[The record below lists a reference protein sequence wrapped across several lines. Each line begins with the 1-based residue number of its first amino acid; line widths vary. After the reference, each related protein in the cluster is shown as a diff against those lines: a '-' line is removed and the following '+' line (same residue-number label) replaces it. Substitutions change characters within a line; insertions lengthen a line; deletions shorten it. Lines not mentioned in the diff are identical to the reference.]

1 MTAVWIRFGA
11 ELRSRRKAWLVLA
24 LAAGTACGLVVALA
38 AASERTATAYPRFVS
53 ATNSADAYVDPGFAF
68 GGDESLEFERIE
80 RLPQVEAAE
89 QTALLA
95 VIARSRTGRTLFP
108 TGPGA
113 VQFNAPTDGRP
124 RDTIDRQKL
133 LRGRLPDARHPDE
146 ALLDSKAARAFAA
159 DVGDALTF
167 RVLSHDTLWE
177 DDAWRLNVDPRVA
190 GGGPLVTVRVV
201 GVSANARS
209 DVDAGIVHLS
219 PAFYRAHGGRAL
231 GAFLLELETKLKHGA
246 ADLRAFEAGVRRIAG
261 KRPYGFFEPTEGRT
275 QIQRSVTLLA
285 RALRILT
292 VIVAVAALLLV
303 GQSLVRQAGLDAADL
318 PVLRALG
325 LTRGSLLGLAAARA
339 TVVALPAAALTVLVA
354 FAASPLAPIGLAR
367 ELEPDPGFAFDA
379 RALGIGAAVTLIV
392 LLLAGWLAGAW
403 AMRGARARGPAAGPV
418 ALAPAL
424 AALRPPA
431 AAGVRMAL
439 LRRGTAAPVRSTLAA
454 AILAVAVAATAL
466 TFAASLQHLLDTPR
480 LFGRTWDFE
489 MAGGGP
495 PLDRAFVAKLVG
507 DRGVA
512 GVAIGTVGPVQV
524 GGRTTGANAMDPVK
538 GSVSPT
544 VLEGRAPRATDEI
557 LLGSK
562 LAGALGLQLG
572 DAVAVGSGRRTLRLR
587 LVGLGVVPAS
597 KWGKLGEGAAMRFA
611 ALHRIQPATAA
622 NAAEI
627 VLAPRADRAA
637 ALARLRALADSPSS
651 AVTPA
656 EVTDFGGVRTLPLL
670 IAGLFAIAAAASL
683 AHALLTSIRRRRQD
697 LAVLKTLGFT
707 RGQVI
712 ETIAW
717 QATTVAAVGV
727 LAGLPLGVGVG
738 RFAWHLFAT
747 DLGVVPE
754 AVTAFGATALVVPA
768 AVLIAN
774 LVAALPAT
782 TAARTQPARV
792 LRAE

>member
-1 MTAVWIRFGA
+1 MTAVWIRFRA
-11 ELRSRRKAWLVLA
+11 ELRCRRKVWLALA

-68 GGDESLEFERIE
+68 GGDESLEFERVE

-89 QTALLA
+89 QTAILA
-95 VIARSRTGRTLFP
+95 VIARSRTGRALFP
-108 TGPGA
+108 SGPGA

-124 RDTIDRQKL
+124 RDTIDRQKV

-167 RVLSHDTLWE
+167 RVLSHRTLWQG
-177 DDAWRLNVDPRVA
+177 DTWRLNVDPRAA
-190 GGGPLVTVRVV
+190 GGGPLVTIRVV

-219 PAFYRAHGGRAL
+219 PAFYHAHGGRAL

-303 GQSLVRQAGLDAADL
+303 GQALVRQAGFDAADL

-325 LTRGSLLGLAAARA
+325 VTRGPLLGLAAARA
-339 TVVALPAAALTVLVA
+339 AVVALPATVTAVLVA

-379 RALGIGAAVTLIV
+379 RALGIGAAATLIV
-392 LLLAGWLAGAW
+392 LLCAGWLAGAW
-403 AMRGARARGPAAGPV
+403 AMRGARARGPGTGPV

-431 AAGVRMAL
+431 SAGMRMAL

-495 PLDRAFVAKLVG
+495 PLDRAFVDKLVS

-512 GVAIGTVGPVQV
+512 GVATGTVGPVKV
-524 GGRTTGANAMDPVK
+524 GGHTTGANAMDPEK
-538 GSVSPT
+538 GSVRPT
-544 VLEGRAPRATDEI
+544 VIEGRAPRAPDEI
-557 LLGSK
+557 LLGTK
-562 LAGALGLQLG
+562 LARTLGLQLG
-572 DAVAVGSGRRTLRLR
+572 DAVPVGSGQRALRLR

-611 ALHRIQPATAA
+611 ALHRMQPATAA
-622 NAAEI
+622 NAAVI
-627 VLAPRADRAA
+627 VLAPRADRPAT
-637 ALARLRALADSPSS
+637 LARLQALADGPSS

-656 EVTDFGGVRTLPLL
+656 EVTDFGGVRSLPLL
-670 IAGLFAIAAAASL
+670 IAGLFAAAAAAAL
-683 AHALLTSIRRRRQD
+683 THALLTSIRRRRRD

-707 RGQVI
+707 RGQII

-754 AVTAFGATALVVPA
+754 AVTALGATALVVPA
-768 AVLIAN
+768 ATLIAN

-782 TAARTQPARV
+782 TAARIQPARV

>member
-38 AASERTATAYPRFVS
+38 AASERTATAYHRFVS

-68 GGDESLEFERIE
+68 GGDESLEFERVE

-89 QTALLA
+89 QTAMLA

-108 TGPGA
+108 VGPGA
-113 VQFNAPTDGRP
+113 VQFNAPTDGRA
-124 RDTIDRQKL
+124 RDTIDRQKV
-133 LRGRLPDARHPDE
+133 LRGRLPDQRRPDE
-146 ALLDSKAARAFAA
+146 AVLDSKAARAFAA

-167 RVLSHDTLWE
+167 RVLSHDTLWQDE
-177 DDAWRLNVDPRVA
+177 PWRLNVDPRAA

-209 DVDAGIVHLS
+209 NVDAGIVHLS
-219 PAFYRAHGGRAL
+219 PAFYHAHGGPAL
-231 GAFLLELETKLKHGA
+231 GAWLLELETKLEHGA

-261 KRPYGFFEPTEGRT
+261 KRPFGFFEPTEART
-275 QIQRSVTLLA
+275 QIQRSVDLLA

-292 VIVAVAALLLV
+292 AIAAVAALLLV
-303 GQSLVRQAGLDAADL
+303 GQALVRQAGLDAADL

-354 FAASPLAPIGLAR
+354 FAASPLAPIGWAR
-367 ELEPDPGFAFDA
+367 ELEPDPGFAFNGPTLA
-379 RALGIGAAVTLIV
+379 IGAVVTLLV
-392 LLLAGWLAGAW
+392 LLLVGMLAGAW
-403 AMRGARARGPAAGPV
+403 AIRGARARGASAGPV

-439 LRRGTAAPVRSTLAA
+439 LRRGPASPVRSTLAA
-454 AILAVAVAATAL
+454 AVLAVAVAATAL
-466 TFAASLQHLLDTPR
+466 TFVESLQHLLDSPR

-495 PLDRAFVAKLVG
+495 PLERAFVDKLVS

-512 GVAIGTVGPVQV
+512 GVATGAIGPVKV

-538 GSVSPT
+538 GTVPPT
-544 VLEGRAPRATDEI
+544 VLEGRAPRAPDEI
-557 LLGSK
+557 LLGTK
-562 LAGALGLQLG
+562 LAGALRLQLG
-572 DAVAVGSGRRTLRLR
+572 DRVAVGSGRRTLRLR
-587 LVGLGVVPAS
+587 LVGLGVVPDT

-611 ALHRIQPATAA
+611 ALHRIQPEVPA

-627 VLAPRADRAA
+627 VLAPGADRAA
-637 ALARLRALADSPSS
+637 TLARLRAHADGPST

-656 EVTDFGGVRTLPLL
+656 EVADFGGVRSLPLL
-670 IAGLFAIAAAASL
+670 IAGLFAIAAAAAL
-683 AHALLTSIRRRRQD
+683 AHALLTSIRRRRRD

-717 QATTVAAVGV
+717 QATTIAAIGV

-754 AVTAFGATALVVPA
+754 AVTALGATALVVPA
-768 AVLIAN
+768 AILIAN